1 MRVPGLILLLLL
13 FSPWTAAAPDP
24 AAYEQERVA
33 GLAEQIDPAEFIWL
47 QAEGMSFA
55 GLYRATP
62 EPGTRA
68 VVLLHG
74 MGAHADWP
82 GLINTLRTRLP
93 AIGWTTLSIQLPVLS
108 PEVSLSDYGMQ
119 LNRSVAR
126 VRSAVNYLKQAG
138 YTDIGLVGHGFGAS
152 VAVSYLTGDAKD
164 ARALAA
170 ISLQEF
176 PFLEPPF
183 RLIEQLARVNLPVL
197 DIYASQDF
205 PDVLRS
211 VDDRRLAAMRA
222 ANNSFQQLSVADTD
236 HYLTGRQNEL
246 ADRITFWLV
255 TIMPVQR
262 QSDLIYL

>member
-13 FSPWTAAAPDP
+13 ISPWSVAAPDP
-24 AAYEQERVA
+24 AAYEQELVA
-33 GLAEQIDPAEFIWL
+33 GLERQVDAAEFVWL
-47 QAEGMSFA
+47 QAEGTSFA
-55 GLYRATP
+55 GLYRTTP

-93 AIGWTTLSIQLPVLS
+93 ANGWTTLSIQLPVLS
-108 PEVSLSDYGMQ
+108 PQASLSDYGMQ
-119 LNRSVAR
+119 LIRSVAR

-138 YTDIGLVGHGFGAS
+138 YTDIGLVGYGFGAS
-152 VAVSYLTGDAKD
+152 VAVSYLTGESKD
-164 ARALAA
+164 ASALAA

-183 RLIEQLARVNLPVL
+183 RLMEQLARVNVPVL

-211 VDDRRLAAMRA
+211 VDDRRLAAVRA
-222 ANNSFQQLSVADTD
+222 ANEAFQQLSVAETD
-236 HYLTGRQNEL
+236 HYFTGRQNEL
-246 ADRITFWLV
+246 ADRITVWLDA
-255 TIMPVQR
+255 IMPAQP
-262 QSDLIYL
+262 QPI